1 MQYKI
6 SYTNPRQH
14 FVDLELIVE
23 NVNSEILELQLPSWR
38 PGRYELQNFAKNIQK
53 WVAKTSGGEILPY
66 RKASKD
72 KWEVQT
78 KGNKKIHVIYNYY
91 AAQLDAGA
99 CWLDETQL
107 YVNPVHLCFYV
118 PGRIIEPCTVELNI
132 PPEYKIATSLWQ
144 KNNVLFAADYH
155 ELVDSP
161 FIASAELDHFSYDVE
176 GTVFNIWIKGE
187 GVYDKQRIIKDF
199 KDFSL
204 SQLKMF
210 GRFPFKEYHFL
221 YQILAYKTYHG
232 VEHLNST
239 VIAFGTGFNLK
250 KPELY
255 EDFLGISSHELFHA
269 WNVKAVRPAE
279 MTPYK
284 YEIENYNRLGFVTE
298 GVTTYYGDLHLLR
311 SKVFTPDQYFKDLAK
326 SVQKHFDNY
335 GRLNMSVADSSFDTW
350 LDGYVEGIPNRKASI
365 YTEGCLVAFM
375 LDVLLLEQT
384 GNNRSLD
391 DVMRIIYNDF
401 AISGYSEENYKK
413 AAEAVAGISLD
424 SFFKSFVYGVTD
436 YEPMLHH
443 CFGYI
448 GCEMTKIPVPTYR
461 ERIFGIKSINENGKA
476 KIKSVA
482 PGSPAFVAGLAKDDE
497 VVAVN
502 GIKVD
507 NNFSDLLESRG
518 ESEITLNFF
527 SLGLMKTL
535 TMKKSGQEYFP
546 FFSIKKLNNQT
557 AGQQEAFLK
566 WAYRGSL

>member
-1 MQYKI
+1 MQYNI
-6 SYTNPRQH
+6 SYTNPRHH
-14 FVDLELIVE
+14 FVDIELIVE

-53 WVAKTSGGEILPY
+53 WMVKTPDGEILPY
-66 RKASKD
+66 RKKSKD

-78 KGNKKIHVIYNYY
+78 NGHKKIHVIYNYY

-107 YVNPVHLCFYV
+107 YVNPVHLCLFV
-118 PGRIIEPCTVELNI
+118 PGRLDDAITVKLDI
-132 PPEYKIATSLWQ
+132 PPKYKIATSLSQ
-144 KNNVLFAADYH
+144 NNNILSATDYH

-161 FIASAELDHFSYDVE
+161 FIASADLKHFSYEVDY
-176 GTVFNIWIKGE
+176 TVFHIWIKGE
-187 GVYDKQRIIKDF
+187 SIIDEQRIIKDF
-199 KDFSL
+199 KDFTH

-210 GRFPFKEYHFL
+210 GKFPFKEYSFL
-221 YQILAYKTYHG
+221 FQVLPYKIYHG
-232 VEHLNST
+232 VEHLSST
-239 VIAFGTGFNLK
+239 VIALGPGFNLMRQD
-250 KPELY
+250 LY

-284 YEIENYNRLGFVTE
+284 YETENYNRLGFVTE

-350 LDGYVEGIPNRKASI
+350 LDGYVEGIPNRKSSI

-375 LDVLLLEQT
+375 LDLLILEQT
-384 GNNRSLD
+384 GNNNSLD
-391 DVMRIIYNDF
+391 DVMRVLFNDYVS
-401 AISGYSEENYKK
+401 AGYTEENYKN
-413 AAEAVAGISLD
+413 AAEAVSGISLD
-424 SFFKSFVYGVTD
+424 NFFTSFVYGVSD

-443 CFGYI
+443 SFGYI
-448 GCEMTKIPVPTYR
+448 GCEMTKIPAPTYR

-482 PGSPAFVAGLAKDDE
+482 PGSPAYVAGLAKDDE
-497 VVAVN
+497 VIAVN
-502 GIKVD
+502 GTKVD
-507 NNFSDLLESRG
+507 NNFSDLLESAG
-518 ESEITLNFF
+518 EGEIRLNFF
-527 SLGLMKTL
+527 SLGIMKTL
-535 TMKKSGQEYFP
+535 AMKNTAQEFFP
-546 FFSIKKLNNQT
+546 FYSIKKLANQT
-557 AGQQEAFLK
+557 SGQQKAFLK
-566 WAYRGSL
+566 WAYRGNL